1 MPNRP
6 KLDQF
11 DIRHVDRRELYT
23 DFKKRIAYLKAF
35 LNLVD
40 DDIIV
45 FNKGAKYLKTAIP
58 DLTHRLYSKML
69 EFDITA
75 RALRTRNTACH
86 AHVEDL
92 FTIDSPHVERR
103 KIFWKWYLT
112 RLCND
117 PSQME
122 YWEYLEKVGKMH
134 TGKVLLHPL
143 NIEYVHMNACLRY
156 VEDLL
161 IEWISLHPEMTVR
174 FKFALIRSLNKIMC
188 IQNDL
193 ISKCYIPAGQ
203 EYEENDDDASTT
215 ADESRPSIDSAQTAA
230 SSSLHFRPRAESQ
243 ATTGTTT
250 SKTASSIRSADTQ
263 LSSTDSSYHPP
274 LPSCLTPGLV
284 SSSSRPTSSAGESL
298 SAKSMTTSTTTS
310 TTHADLARPSSS
322 TPATLDSYPTTPPTT
337 SSSSSLR
344 PAPANMWRS
353 SMVGFVSPFT
363 VESLQTL
370 ETKIWSEELTEKAT
384 FGKGRARGPM
394 A

>member
-35 LNLVD
+35 LNLVE

-122 YWEYLEKVGKMH
+122 YWEYLEKVGRMH
-134 TGKVLLHPL
+134 TGKELLHPL
-143 NIEYVHMNACLRY
+143 NIEYIHMNACLRY
-156 VEDLL
+156 VEDAL
-161 IEWISLHPEMTVR
+161 IEWVSLHPEMTVR
-174 FKFALIRSLNKIMC
+174 FKFALIRALNKIMC

-203 EYEENDDDASTT
+203 EYEEGSEEGGPTTTTTIPT
-215 ADESRPSIDSAQTAA
+215 ADDPRRPSVDTMA
-230 SSSLHFRPRAESQ
+230 SSPSSHFRPRAESQ
-243 ATTGTTT
+243 ATTGTTA
-250 SKTASSIRSADTQ
+250 SKTASSIRSAETQ
-263 LSSTDSSYHPP
+263 LSVPDSPYLPHH
-274 LPSCLTPGLV
+274 PSCLTPGLV
-284 SSSSRPTSSAGESL
+284 SRPTSSAGESL
-298 SAKSMTTSTTTS
+298 SAKSMTATTTTTTNSQIDLLARASPSTTT
-310 TTHADLARPSSS
+310 TTTTS
-322 TPATLDSYPTTPPTT
+322 ATIDSRSHYPTTPPST

-344 PAPANMWRS
+344 PAPTNLWRN
-353 SMVGFVSPFT
+353 SMIGLVAPLT

-370 ETKIWSEELTEKAT
+370 ETKIWSE
-384 FGKGRARGPM
+384 RS
-394 A
+394 

>member
-35 LNLVD
+35 LNLVE

-45 FNKGAKYLKTAIP
+45 FNKGVKYLKTAIP

-122 YWEYLEKVGKMH
+122 YWEYLEKVGRMH
-134 TGKVLLHPL
+134 TGKELLHPL
-143 NIEYVHMNACLRY
+143 NIEYIHMNACLRY
-156 VEDLL
+156 VEDAL

-174 FKFALIRSLNKIMC
+174 FKFALIRALNKIMC

-203 EYEENDDDASTT
+203 EYEENS
-215 ADESRPSIDSAQTAA
+215 
-230 SSSLHFRPRAESQ
+230 
-243 ATTGTTT
+243 
-250 SKTASSIRSADTQ
+250 
-263 LSSTDSSYHPP
+263 
-274 LPSCLTPGLV
+274 
-284 SSSSRPTSSAGESL
+284 
-298 SAKSMTTSTTTS
+298 
-310 TTHADLARPSSS
+310 
-322 TPATLDSYPTTPPTT
+322 
-337 SSSSSLR
+337 
-344 PAPANMWRS
+344 
-353 SMVGFVSPFT
+353 
-363 VESLQTL
+363 
-370 ETKIWSEELTEKAT
+370 
-384 FGKGRARGPM
+384 
-394 A
+394 